1 MGDKLKRMTD
11 WQDMIIGDRMTVDRE
26 FSSRVE
32 NSQFSRQEWGLIMTS
47 VTFEIENPD
56 DEAAAKIVAD
66 TTKLPGMMPEIEKVS
81 EMDPMAGPHDG
92 SKSGGGLLDSLLGA
106 LGLGGGNDDI
116 DESRVDAA
124 ETLVTAYAE
133 ELQTHLEAEGRWDEV
148 RTAAAEDPE

>member
-1 MGDKLKRMTD
+1 MTD

-56 DEAAAKIVAD
+56 DEAAAEIVAD
-66 TTKLPGMMPEIEKVS
+66 TTKLPGMMPEIEKIS
-81 EMDPMAGPHDG
+81 EMDPMAGPQNR
-92 SKSGGGLLDSLLGA
+92 SNSGGGLLDSLLGA
-106 LGLGGGNDDI
+106 LGLGDSGNDV
-116 DESRVDAA
+116 DESRVDTA

-133 ELQTHLEAEGRWDEV
+133 ELQAHLEAEGRWDEV
-148 RTAAAEDPE
+148 RATAAEER

>member
-1 MGDKLKRMTD
+1 MTD

-81 EMDPMAGPHDG
+81 EMDPMAGPQA
-92 SKSGGGLLDSLLGA
+92 SSNSGGGVLDSLLGA
-106 LGLGGGNDDI
+106 LGLGDSGNDV

-133 ELQTHLEAEGRWDEV
+133 ELQTHLETEGRWDEV